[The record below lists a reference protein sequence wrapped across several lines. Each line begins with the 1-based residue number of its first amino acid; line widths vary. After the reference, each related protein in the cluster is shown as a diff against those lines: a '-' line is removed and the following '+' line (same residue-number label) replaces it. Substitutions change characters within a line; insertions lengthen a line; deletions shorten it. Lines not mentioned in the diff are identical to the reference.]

1 MAKSENLRQK
11 ENYFMKLKNKI
22 KAPFEGGKNSRFKIG
37 INKFAKAI
45 LTMIAIL
52 PVAGLFIVVGKII
65 GPLGFGQITSIAK
78 VANHIGTII
87 ETIGWMPFR
96 HIGLLFAIAIGGSW
110 AKNKAGGCFAGAIAY
125 LTLLSVG
132 ATFFVTRTGTDGT
145 EFMNYI
151 LGGRWTNQKDYFS
164 NQEGVYS
171 LRFDA
176 LGGIITGFI
185 GAGVYNKFFAFNRLP
200 NALSFFNGPRFVP
213 LMVIVVCL
221 PIAITLSLFWPLIQ
235 TGINVIGKNIALNN
249 KILFII
255 PFGYGFLE
263 RLLLPFGLHHM
274 ITIPMNYTSLGG
286 VLDFTSVN
294 TFSDTLFEN
303 QALTKEELVAFF
315 NYTVNNNLVDKKSL
329 ISEGQEQMWYTWIT
343 ALNLVKNNWTE
354 YANNIVSN
362 PTGANA
368 VYQIVINA
376 FEPVRFKVG
385 QMITSTG
392 SLIGAGIGMM
402 YVISK
407 TNRVKYKSIYISGG
421 LACLLTGVTEPIEFI
436 FMYTAPLLYLAH
448 AVMTGIAFGMADLV
462 PMRIHAFGAIEI
474 IMKYFL
480 VLGPTTLITDN
491 IKTNLWLDGC
501 WFILV
506 SGLFLAIYFG
516 IFYGL
521 TKKLKPNI
529 PGVGEEVTFA
539 PPPPVTKKTA
549 GVNDQIIHKIVSLLG
564 TAENIEEVDCC
575 MTRLRVVVKDDKK
588 VVNKF
593 KEETNA
599 IGVIK
604 QGKYYQIVY
613 GPKVSIYK
621 EKIDEYLNN
630 QIAEGQE

>member
-1 MAKSENLRQK
+1 
-11 ENYFMKLKNKI
+11 
-22 KAPFEGGKNSRFKIG
+22 
-37 INKFAKAI
+37 
-45 LTMIAIL
+45 
-52 PVAGLFIVVGKII
+52 
-65 GPLGFGQITSIAK
+65 
-78 VANHIGTII
+78 
-87 ETIGWMPFR
+87 
-96 HIGLLFAIAIGGSW
+96 
-110 AKNKAGGCFAGAIAY
+110 
-125 LTLLSVG
+125 
-132 ATFFVTRTGTDGT
+132 
-145 EFMNYI
+145 
-151 LGGRWTNQKDYFS
+151 
-164 NQEGVYS
+164 
-171 LRFDA
+171 
-176 LGGIITGFI
+176 
-185 GAGVYNKFFAFNRLP
+185 
-200 NALSFFNGPRFVP
+200 
-213 LMVIVVCL
+213 MVIVISL

-235 TGINVIGKNIALNN
+235 TGINVIGKSIALNN
-249 KILFII
+249 KIPFII

-286 VLDFTSVN
+286 VLDYTSVN

-303 QALTKEELVAFF
+303 YPLTKEELVAFF
-315 NYTVNNNLVDKKSL
+315 DYTVAEHLVDKKSL
-329 ISEGQEQMWYTWIT
+329 VSEGQEQMLYTWIT

-354 YANNIVSN
+354 YANNIVPNS
-362 PTGANA
+362 TGVND
-368 VYQIVINA
+368 VYQIVMNA

-385 QMITSTG
+385 QMVTSTG

-402 YVISK
+402 YAISK

-448 AVMTGIAFGMADLV
+448 AVMTGMAFRMADLV

-506 SGLFLAIYFG
+506 SALFLAIYFG

-521 TKKLKPNI
+521 TKRLKPNI
-529 PGVGEEVTFA
+529 PGVGEEVNIVFSLT
-539 PPPPVTKKTA
+539 PNQKET
-549 GVNDQIIHKIVSLLG
+549 GGNDKIIHKIVSLLG

-588 VVNKF
+588 VVDKF
-593 KEETNA
+593 KEETGA

-621 EKIDEYLNN
+621 EKIDEYLSD
-630 QIAEGQE
+630 QIAEGEEKY